1 MSTTPGEWGPG
12 RFRPD
17 ASERA
22 IEAVARELA
31 ALLDEFEPEIRKG
44 QVASAFAERLFRIRV
59 TVEQLLARSCG

>member
-17 ASERA
+17 ASGRS

-31 ALLDEFEPEIRKG
+31 ALLDEHEPEIRKG
-44 QVASAFAERLFRIRV
+44 HVASALAERLLKIRAK
-59 TVEQLLARSCG
+59 VERLLGGIRR